1 MHLRDIHFVNAS
13 SGCNKQAGPQANSW
27 KDSLTEDFE
36 KVTKRL
42 DRFGIEWYTFCCIA
56 NLVMLMNNGLQ
67 MIKSLNPPLLEKV
80 LKILNLDSEE
90 IFSVLIQYGF
100 PGFYCSDSVALLCC
114 HFFLLKLV
122 YAQIFLPLFWS
133 CVLSWIY
140 SCVSKTIG
148 RNNLPFLVCWSKSYK
163 ALHNLFFL
171 YGDVHGLQ
179 HALGQVVLVEC
190 SFLTF
195 GRKYYIFIGTS
206 PEKQTETQTLL
217 THFAEY

>member
-1 MHLRDIHFVNAS
+1 MF
-13 SGCNKQAGPQANSW
+13 
-27 KDSLTEDFE
+27 
-36 KVTKRL
+36 
-42 DRFGIEWYTFCCIA
+42 
-56 NLVMLMNNGLQ
+56 MNNGLQ

-100 PGFYCSDSVALLCC
+100 PGFYCSDFVALLGC

-122 YAQIFLPLFWS
+122 YARIFLPLFWS

-140 SCVSKTIG
+140 SCASH
-148 RNNLPFLVCWSKSYK
+148 NLKKFFIKKCIIE
-163 ALHNLFFL
+163 HNLFFL
-171 YGDVHGLQ
+171 HGDVHGLQ

-195 GRKYYIFIGTS
+195 GRKYYTLIGTS
-206 PEKQTETQTLL
+206 PENQAETQTLL